1 MLNTILADPVRETLS
16 VVIDGGVIE
25 LVLTRND
32 AGTIITIRLTP
43 GEAQAIGAAIIVE
56 AFAIVAQDQETVH

>member
-1 MLNTILADPVRETLS
+1 MLNTIPADPVRETLS

-32 AGTIITIRLTP
+32 AGTITIRLTP
-43 GEAQAIGAAIIVE
+43 GEAQAIGAALIVE
-56 AFAIVAQDQETVH
+56 AFAIVARDQETVH